1 MSAIV
6 SSTRGKASF
15 GDRFKRSIPLYIMAL
30 PGLIYLIINNYV
42 PMFGIIIAFK
52 QVNWRKGIL
61 ASPWAGLSNF
71 EYLFKTKDAWT
82 ITRNTLCYNLVFIIV
97 GTVLAITVAI
107 LLNEI
112 RSKRLKKLYQTVF
125 LLPYLISIVVVS
137 YLVYAMLSIDSGF
150 INRSILPI
158 FGQEPIAWY
167 TEPQY
172 WPFILV
178 IVYLWKTFGYNS
190 IVYYATLM
198 GVDESYY
205 EAAAIDG
212 ANRWQQVCHVTLP
225 ALSPTIITLTLLAIG
240 KIFYSDFGLFYQ
252 VPMNSGPL
260 LDVTNT
266 IDTYVY
272 RGLIQLNDLGMSSAA
287 GVYQSIVGF
296 VLVLAANFIVSRV
309 DKDKALF

>member
-61 ASPWAGLSNF
+61 ASPWVGLSNF

-158 FGQEPIAWY
+158 FGHEPIAWY

>member
-1 MSAIV
+1 MSAHAQSV
-6 SSTRGKASF
+6 RGKASF
-15 GDRFKRSIPLYIMAL
+15 GDRFKRSIPLYLMAL

-52 QVNWRKGIL
+52 NINWRKGIL
-61 ASPWAGLSNF
+61 GSPWAGFGNF
-71 EYLFKTKDAWT
+71 EYLFKTKDAMT
-82 ITRNTLCYNLVFIIV
+82 ITRNTLCYNLVFIVV
-97 GTVLAITVAI
+97 GTVLAIAVAI
-107 LLNEI
+107 LLNEV

-150 INRSILPI
+150 INRSVLPI
-158 FGQEPIAWY
+158 LGIDPIAWY
-167 TEPQY
+167 TEPKY

-198 GVDESYY
+198 GIDESYY

-212 ANRWQQVCHVTLP
+212 ANRWQQICHVTLP
-225 ALSPTIITLTLLAIG
+225 SLAPTIITLTLLAIG

-296 VLVLAANFIVSRV
+296 VLVLTANYIVGRV